1 MGKTVASKIY
11 YETRELK
18 IMYGKDKFLS
28 HRKEQEDKHFSKNI
42 FDNPLSSILTVEL
55 NTTELCNRTCVF
67 CPRHDPKVYPNR
79 NLNMSVEDAEKIAI
93 NLSNHNYKGKISY
106 SGYSEN
112 FINKKFVDIISVM
125 RKYLKDNLF
134 ECNTNGDFLKK
145 ETIGNFFESGLDLL
159 YINLYDGIEQREKFE
174 EIMSDID
181 ESKYKYRAHYSQDDY
196 GLFINNRGGNI
207 DWLGFDE
214 SDIESL
220 KGKPC
225 HYPFYKLFVDWNG
238 DVLFCSNDWGKE
250 IIVGNLVEEK
260 LFDVW
265 FSDKMYEIRKK
276 LSKGDRDFSP
286 CESCSVNGQLFGETS
301 FKIINEYY
309 ESIDNK

>member
-1 MGKTVASKIY
+1 MF
-11 YETRELK
+11 R
-18 IMYGKDKFLS
+18 
-28 HRKEQEDKHFSKNI
+28 KNI
-42 FDNPLSSILTVEL
+42 GIMDKTIHIKHRLNQEKKFFERVSVDNPLNSILTVEL

-79 NLNMSVEDAEKIAI
+79 NLNMSVEDAETIAI
-93 NLSNHNYKGKISY
+93 NLSNHDYKGKISY

-112 FINKKFVDIISVM
+112 FLNKKFLEIISVM
-125 RKYLKDNLF
+125 RKYLKENLF

-145 ETIGNFFESGLDLL
+145 ETIHEIFESGLDLL
-159 YINLYDGIEQREKFE
+159 YINLYDGIEQIEKFD

-181 ESKYKYRAHYSQDDY
+181 ESQYKYRAHYSQDDY

-225 HYPFYKLFVDWNG
+225 HYPFYKLFVDYNG
-238 DVLFCSNDWGKE
+238 DVLFCANDWGKE
-250 IIVGNLVEEK
+250 IKVGNLVNQTLE
-260 LFDVW
+260 DVW
-265 FSDKMYEIRKK
+265 LGEKMYEIRKK
-276 LSKGDRDFSP
+276 LMIGQRDFSP
-286 CESCSVNGQLFGETS
+286 CNKCSVNGQLFGEKS
-301 FKIINEYY
+301 FEILKGYY
-309 ESIDNK
+309 ENINDK

>member
-1 MGKTVASKIY
+1 MQTNKT
-11 YETRELK
+11 
-18 IMYGKDKFLS
+18 DFLT
-28 HRKEQEDKHFSKNI
+28 HRINQEKEFFNKVDS
-42 FDNPLSSILTVEL
+42 DNPLSSILTIEL

-67 CPRHDPKVYPNR
+67 CPRYNPEVYPNR
-79 NLNMSVEDAEKIAI
+79 NLNMSVEDAESIAK

-125 RKYLKDNLF
+125 RKHLKDNLF

-145 ETIGNFFESGLDLL
+145 EKIGKFFESGLDLL

-174 EIMSDID
+174 DIMSDID
-181 ESKYKYRAHYSQDDY
+181 DFKYKYRAHYSQDDY
-196 GLFINNRGGNI
+196 GLFVNNRGGNI

-250 IIVGNLVEEK
+250 IIVGNLVKEK

-265 FSDKMYEIRKK
+265 FGDKMYEIRKK

-286 CESCSVNGQLFGETS
+286 CKSCSVNGQLFGETS

>member
-1 MGKTVASKIY
+1 MQTNKT
-11 YETRELK
+11 
-18 IMYGKDKFLS
+18 DFLN
-28 HRKEQEDKHFSKNI
+28 HRINQEKEFFNKVDS
-42 FDNPLSSILTVEL
+42 DNPLSSILTIEL

-67 CPRHDPKVYPNR
+67 CPRYNPEVYPNR
-79 NLNMSVEDAEKIAI
+79 NLNMSVEDAESIAK

-125 RKYLKDNLF
+125 RKHLKDNLF

-145 ETIGNFFESGLDLL
+145 EKIGKFFESGLDLL

-174 EIMSDID
+174 DIMSDID
-181 ESKYKYRAHYSQDDY
+181 DSKYKYRAHYSQDDY
-196 GLFINNRGGNI
+196 GLFVNNRGGNI

-250 IIVGNLVEEK
+250 IIVGNLVKEK

-286 CESCSVNGQLFGETS
+286 CKNCSVNGQLFGETS

>member
-1 MGKTVASKIY
+1 MGGFMDKT
-11 YETRELK
+11 
-18 IMYGKDKFLS
+18 DFLN
-28 HRKEQEDKHFSKNI
+28 HRINQEKEFFNKVDS
-42 FDNPLSSILTVEL
+42 DNPLSSILTIEL

-67 CPRHDPKVYPNR
+67 CPRHNPEVYPNR
-79 NLNMSVEDAEKIAI
+79 NLNMSVEDAEIIAK

-125 RKYLKDNLF
+125 RKHLKDNLF

-145 ETIGNFFESGLDLL
+145 EKIGKFFESGLNLL

-181 ESKYKYRAHYSQDDY
+181 DSKYKYRAHYSQDDY
-196 GLFINNRGGNI
+196 GLFVNNRGGNI

-250 IIVGNLVEEK
+250 IIVGNLVKEK

-265 FSDKMYEIRKK
+265 FSDKM
-276 LSKGDRDFSP
+276 
-286 CESCSVNGQLFGETS
+286 
-301 FKIINEYY
+301 
-309 ESIDNK
+309 

>member
-1 MGKTVASKIY
+1 MMKVDNQDTF
-11 YETRELK
+11 LK
-18 IMYGKDKFLS
+18 
-28 HRKEQEDKHFSKNI
+28 HRKEQEDKHFGKNN

-55 NTTELCNRTCVF
+55 NTTELCNRKCVF
-67 CPRHDPKVYPNR
+67 CPRYDSEFYPNR
-79 NLNMSVEDAEKIAI
+79 NLNMTVEDAEKIAI
-93 NLSNHNYKGKISY
+93 NLSEYDYKGKISY

-112 FINKKFVDIISVM
+112 FLNKKFLEIINVM
-125 RKYLKDNLF
+125 RKYLKTNLF

-145 ETIGNFFESGLDLL
+145 DSVGDIFKSGLDLL
-159 YINLYDGIEQREKFE
+159 YINLYDGIDQIEKFDN
-174 EIMSDID
+174 IMKNVDK
-181 ESKYKYRAHYSQDDY
+181 SKYKYRAHYSQEDY

-225 HYPFYKLFVDWNG
+225 HYPFYKLFIDWNG
-238 DVLFCSNDWGKE
+238 DALFCANDWGKE
-250 IIVGNLVEEK
+250 IIVGNLVEQN

-276 LSKGDRDFSP
+276 LSVGDRNHSP
-286 CESCSVNGQLFGETS
+286 CNKCSVNGQLFGKKS
-301 FKIINEYY
+301 FDLINEYY
-309 ESIDNK
+309 ENSNNK